1 MIVSKFYLSLLK
13 NASRIADDHPA
24 ITTVGYGEITPRSF
38 LGRLITLPLLVFG
51 LLLIALPSFVL
62 GREFSLVWESMT
74 RDQVITSNLQSC
86 LLAPFAYP
94 TFLKNS
100 TSDPTESP
108 ILRHRPLRSEVDRRD
123 LSNFKLAQ
131 NQTELSHQIED
142 LKATVEL
149 QGKLLTRLLVAL
161 EGRPVENGRLD
172 GHR

>member
-1 MIVSKFYLSLLK
+1 MGEYDSRPGNNLKLFYS
-13 NASRIADDHPA
+13 S
-24 ITTVGYGEITPRSF
+24 PR
-38 LGRLITLPLLVFG
+38 RL
-51 LLLIALPSFVL
+51 
-62 GREFSLVWESMT
+62 
-74 RDQVITSNLQSC
+74 
-86 LLAPFAYP
+86 P
-94 TFLKNS
+94 TFPFLTKNP

-161 EGRPVENGRLD
+161 EGRPDENSRSNVCGGNR
-172 GHR
+172 